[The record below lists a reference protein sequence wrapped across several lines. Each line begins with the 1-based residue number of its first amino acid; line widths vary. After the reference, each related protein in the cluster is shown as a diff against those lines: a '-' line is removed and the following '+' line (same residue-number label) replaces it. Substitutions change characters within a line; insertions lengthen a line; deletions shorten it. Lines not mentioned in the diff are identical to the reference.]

1 MKLQLTLTLAFLA
14 LAGASQNGIR
24 RKRNLK
30 SAKSPKSGKK
40 SKKGS
45 KSAQRAVT
53 MWWVLFN
60 KPSEC
65 LASPAEDVKCAM
77 SDVMGAANGENKA
90 DIVIMHAGGGISDM
104 EGCLRLTSTVYKTG
118 TGDLDLGDSSGVE
131 HYVWGG
137 PAPLYNPSSGSKGY
151 CPAEGEDTEVHMVF
165 RDHGPVT
172 DNKLWQL
179 TRFTDPSCAQNGGPN
194 ICADSGEAAFAPMAE
209 DGMISKDVG
218 AFPMF
223 PPGCAAAGNCD
234 AAVEMIQLSAGM
246 GNEVTLVKTG
256 DALQV
261 VAEIF
266 LPMV

>member
-14 LAGASQNGIR
+14 LAGASENGIR

-30 SAKSPKSGKK
+30 SGRSLKSGKSSK
-40 SKKGS
+40 SG

-90 DIVIMHAGGGISDM
+90 DIVIMHAAGGISDM
-104 EGCLRLTSTVYKTG
+104 EGCLRLTSTIYKTG
-118 TGDLDLGDSSGVE
+118 TGDLDLGDPSGVE
-131 HYVWGG
+131 HYIWGG
-137 PAPLYNPSSGSKGY
+137 PAPLYNPTSGSKGY
-151 CPAEGEDTEVHMVF
+151 CPAEGEDTEVHLVF

-194 ICADSGEAAFAPMAE
+194 VCADSGSAAFASMAE
-209 DGMISKDVG
+209 DGMMSKDVG
-218 AFPMF
+218 GFPMF

-234 AAVEMIQLSAGM
+234 AAVEMIQFSAGM

-261 VAEIF
+261 VAEVF